1 MTILK
6 RLAGEA
12 SQKVV
17 REVAGKTAS
26 KTAKTAAKTVVKD
39 VSKTAARDVAAETSK
54 QAAKTLGRDVVAK
67 TVADAGKKAADK
79 VANPAFDAAMSAVR
93 EQISKQGKYA
103 NLTTPLMEAIA
114 QAATTE
120 EALQVASL
128 ARKLSVRFN
137 DANRGALLHAL
148 EEAATKSKVHEEA
161 FKTLSQVV
169 RTRQEAYAMFTLAEK
184 RKIVEHAVD
193 RYMTVGGHPSEELAS
208 KAIHLVKARFDQR
221 SANST
226 IKRVG
231 LMETIAE
238 QVRTIANFIN
248 KALA

>member
-12 SQKVV
+12 SQKVA

-26 KTAKTAAKTVVKD
+26 KTAKTAAKTAAKTVVKD
-39 VSKTAARDVAAETSK
+39 ASKA
-54 QAAKTLGRDVVAK
+54 AAKTLGRDVVAK

-208 KAIHLVKARFDQR
+208 KAIRLVKARFDQR